1 MIKIVEHL
9 GYYFYMNTNIQGGFQ
24 IYLSLTLIQSFLIA
38 KKYKTKI
45 GPYFSSWINVLL
57 DKL

>member
-1 MIKIVEHL
+1 
-9 GYYFYMNTNIQGGFQ
+9 MNTNIQGGFQ

-38 KKYKTKI
+38 KKYKTKM